1 MLPLQ
6 RIMYSFKRYK
16 NQYRANLK
24 LALPVILAQLGQI
37 LVQFADNVMV
47 GRYGGEDPLPLA
59 AVSFGSSVAFML
71 FIAGIGV
78 AMGLTPIVGELYAQG
93 NRRAS
98 SNYLHNGVVFY
109 TLLGVLLMALQFAFE
124 PLLYHMGQPEAVVD
138 MSIPY
143 YRTLALSLPFVML
156 FGAFKQFLEG
166 VGNTS
171 IVMVIV
177 LISNLLNVFLN
188 WIFIYGALGASE
200 FGVLGAGIATLI
212 ARMVTP
218 FMLIAY
224 FMRHRTYKVYM
235 RGFCLSNIS
244 LRSIRRLVQ
253 MGLPIAAQMFLES
266 SAFVGT
272 GIMMG
277 WFDEIAI
284 SANQIVTTMANSA
297 FMIVMSIGA
306 ATTILA
312 SHSYGSRDVE
322 NLSRA
327 VHASYHLGLVWNA
340 FAAIMF
346 ILLRNYI
353 PMLFTENQ
361 EVIALTADLLIF
373 VALFQLS
380 DGVQN
385 ISIGTLRGIQDVKII
400 TPIAFLAY
408 IVLNLPVGYLFGF
421 KLGMGPEGLILGF
434 TFGLT
439 IAGVLAMIRIKHTM
453 KILRKRFA
461 TISSDL

>member
-1 MLPLQ
+1 
-6 RIMYSFKRYK
+6 MYSFSRYK
-16 NQYRANLK
+16 EQYRANLR

-37 LVQFADNVMV
+37 MVQFADNVMV

-59 AVSFGSSVAFML
+59 AVSFGSSVAFMF
-71 FIAGIGV
+71 FITGIGV
-78 AMGLTPIVGELYAQG
+78 AMGLTPIIGELFAQG

-98 SNYLHNGVVFY
+98 SKFLHNGVLFY
-109 TLLGVLLMALQFAFE
+109 TLLGVVLMVAQIAFE
-124 PLLYHMGQPEAVVD
+124 PLLYHFGQPVAVVD
-138 MSIPY
+138 LSLPY
-143 YRTLALSLPFVML
+143 YRMLAYSLPFVML
-156 FGAFKQFLEG
+156 FGSFKQFLEG

-177 LISNLLNVFLN
+177 IVSNLLNVFLN
-188 WIFIYGALGASE
+188 WLFIYGYGALGVTE
-200 FGVLGAGIATLI
+200 YGVVGAGIATLLS
-212 ARMVTP
+212 RMVTP
-218 FMLIAY
+218 FMLII
-224 FMRHRTYKVYM
+224 FLLHHRIYKVYL

-244 LRSIRRLVQ
+244 IRSIKRLVQ
-253 MGLPIAAQMFLES
+253 IGLPISIQMFLES

-284 SANQIVTTMANSA
+284 SANQIVTTMANCA

-312 SHSYGSRDVE
+312 SHCYGGRDM
-322 NLSRA
+322 NSLSLA
-327 VHASYHLGLVWNA
+327 VKASYHLGLVWNG
-340 FAAIMF
+340 FAAILF
-346 ILLRNYI
+346 ILLRNHI
-353 PMLFTENQ
+353 PMLFTENS
-361 EVIALTADLLIF
+361 EVVVLTADLLIF

-380 DGVQN
+380 DGIQN

-400 TPIAFLAY
+400 SPIAFLAY

-421 KLGMGPEGLILGF
+421 TLGMGPEGLILGF

-439 IAGVLAMIRIKHTM
+439 VAGLLAMLRIRHTM
-453 KILRKRFA
+453 RKLRKRFA
-461 TISSDL
+461 AISSNL